1 MTKTSR
7 SRSAGRGGNA
17 SAPGGT
23 TSRPAGAGRAS
34 GTGGSRNDATGAS
47 RRGRRERD
55 RVIERSF
62 LERYRL
68 PILGVA
74 VVAAIV
80 VLGAF
85 VLSSATTPA
94 YACSAQFQP
103 PASTDPSNKGVAQ
116 DDLGRSHVPVGQT
129 VTYPLC
135 PPASGNH
142 SNASGEGP
150 IAPRLYG
157 PNDATIPQGWIHN
170 LEHGALVVLYRCTA
184 ATDTGCSDSTQTAMQ
199 TFVRSFPAS
208 PVCGIPAGTLSPVV
222 TRFDQ
227 MPKPYA
233 ALVWGRGLYL
243 DTFDTKAILSFF
255 GQEAE
260 RTNPEPQC
268 ASPSPGASGSPAASG
283 AGASAS
289 PSTEPSASPSA
300 SPSPS

>member
-103 PASTDPSNKGVAQ
+103 PASADPSNKGVAQ

-142 SNASGEGP
+142 S
-150 IAPRLYG
+150 
-157 PNDATIPQGWIHN
+157 
-170 LEHGALVVLYRCTA
+170 
-184 ATDTGCSDSTQTAMQ
+184 
-199 TFVRSFPAS
+199 
-208 PVCGIPAGTLSPVV
+208 IPAPLDIGLTDASRRTPDMPLYTLRNKATGETVATTDPGRALITGKWADVGRFKGPVLRGV
-222 TRFDQ
+222 AARPPYFHNGSAADLGAVVDFYNQRFGL
-227 MPKPYA
+227 
-233 ALVWGRGLYL
+233 AL
-243 DTFDTKAILSFF
+243 TP
-255 GQEAE
+255 QERSDLVAFL
-260 RTNPEPQC
+260 RTL
-268 ASPSPGASGSPAASG
+268 
-283 AGASAS
+283 
-289 PSTEPSASPSA
+289 
-300 SPSPS
+300 